1 MILHDSG
8 KNNKYSLSVSQ
19 ASQQYF
25 CGTYLK
31 QIGEV
36 FPNFFSLFT
45 FQARGKRPSSD
56 PFEIRHGH
64 VTLGSMTREWKREW
78 SHRPKF

>member
-1 MILHDSG
+1 MIHDSE

-25 CGTYLK
+25 SGMYLK

-36 FPNFFSLFT
+36 FPNFFSLST

-64 VTLGSMTREWKREW
+64 VPLGPMTWEWKREW